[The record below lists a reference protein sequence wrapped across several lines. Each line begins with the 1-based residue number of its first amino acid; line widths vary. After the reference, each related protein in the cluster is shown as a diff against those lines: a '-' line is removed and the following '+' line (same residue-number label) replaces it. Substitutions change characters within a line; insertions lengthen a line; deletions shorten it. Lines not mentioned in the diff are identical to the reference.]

1 NAAATMPASPIGR
14 ISSAAG
20 QARSLLA
27 PSSGV
32 TSPATARLRPSMS
45 AKAEEYPAA
54 FCEPHRSTFT
64 LVPAED
70 GVEDVDINSRRQVS
84 EAHRRRKARST
95 GRSWFLDAI
104 NRPSSLVSPGDSFI
118 GTIRWPDR

>member
-1 NAAATMPASPIGR
+1 MPASRQYREAARDHGSDRGGRQATRSGGARAPRYSMRLLPKRQDENAAATMPASPIGR

-70 GVEDVDINSRRQVS
+70 GVEDVDI
-84 EAHRRRKARST
+84 
-95 GRSWFLDAI
+95 
-104 NRPSSLVSPGDSFI
+104 
-118 GTIRWPDR
+118 